1 MAYYLQE
8 PFAVLRKIN
17 ILLVED
23 DELDVL
29 NVRRAFR
36 GTPTIDTITVAGDGA
51 EGLRLLQSGEV
62 ARNRLLIMLDLRMP
76 RMSGLEFLHHL
87 RQDPELRILPVVV
100 MTTSRDVHDLHQAY
114 RHHVAGYLFKPVSL
128 TQFRDCMN
136 RLQAYWSQI
145 SFPWESDVH

>member
-1 MAYYLQE
+1 VSRPIKKL
-8 PFAVLRKIN
+8 N

-29 NVRRAFR
+29 NVQRAFR
-36 GTPTIDTITVAGDGA
+36 GTPTIDTITVAGDGV
-51 EGLRLLQSGEV
+51 EGLRLLRSGEISTQ
-62 ARNRLLIMLDLRMP
+62 RLLVMLDLRMP

-87 RQDPELRILPVVV
+87 RQDPGLNILPVVV
-100 MTTSRDVHDLHQAY
+100 MTTSRDVQDLREAY

-128 TQFRDCMN
+128 NQFRDCMN
-136 RLQAYWSQI
+136 RFQAYWSQV